1 MHPAGRG
8 DRHHAPEAGG
18 AEPVPRHS
26 AATGVR
32 RTPRNP
38 RCFIGLITLPAKT
51 SAARRSRR
59 GGRWEGR
66 GPGHRAPRLAH
77 HRSRGRRRDHRRG
90 RQRARRPVRRPPPSA
105 SARPASPP
113 RTATPWSTA
122 PTSTGPARASPM
134 RSADAPA
141 RASSRT
147 TPMPRV
153 GPRPAAFCRPPCG
166 RASTAEGPA
175 TNRYGCRPAGGPRG
189 APDGARAPPRQPRGR
204 LQCRSGGGHHRRRGS
219 RPAGVT
225 TAGPRADTDRLRQG
239 GSVPGARLHSG
250 GRERGG
256 CARITDQSQGRRRSA
271 GGGRGVDASE
281 RLRARLPR
289 RRAVRRRDQHGD

>member
-1 MHPAGRG
+1 M
-8 DRHHAPEAGG
+8 
-18 AEPVPRHS
+18 PRHS

-105 SARPASPP
+105 SA
-113 RTATPWSTA
+113 
-122 PTSTGPARASPM
+122 
-134 RSADAPA
+134 
-141 RASSRT
+141 
-147 TPMPRV
+147 
-153 GPRPAAFCRPPCG
+153 RPAAFCRPPCG